1 MATTSRWP
9 AAVAFTTPA
18 TTVVAGA
25 CTAPR
30 SAAGRQPCARPHI
43 PGPRE
48 KHAACN
54 DDQREH
60 RANDANSLKSREHIR
75 PCRCGSLLIFRQH
88 LVVAGLETSQVQVP
102 ATIDPSCL
110 HQSGDRY
117 YYPTRDQQFS
127 ILIANFLTIPIVDG
141 ESPLPYRLD
150 MRSSLEHLPERK
162 QRELA
167 RVVEIIHEEFAD
179 ALEGSSAAFKKRGR
193 ILKIILFGPTP
204 AALGSMSRIP

>member
-88 LVVAGLETSQVQVP
+88 LVVAGPKPPWCRFQRPLIRHVP
-102 ATIDPSCL
+102 
-110 HQSGDRY
+110 HQSGDR
-117 YYPTRDQQFS
+117 
-127 ILIANFLTIPIVDG
+127 LFLSNSRSTVFYFD
-141 ESPLPYRLD
+141 SKLPYNSNSRRRIAFAL
-150 MRSSLEHLPERK
+150 SVGH
-162 QRELA
+162 
-167 RVVEIIHEEFAD
+167 EIEPRTSAGEE
-179 ALEGSSAAFKKRGR
+179 AA
-193 ILKIILFGPTP
+193 
-204 AALGSMSRIP
+204 